1 MGQKLI
7 YVPECHSTNSMLSEL
22 AAGSDL
28 PEGTVVVTDHQTN
41 GRGQRGNSWQSAKG
55 QNLTLSIFLKPKFL
69 EIKDQFQLS
78 MAISLGVSACLK
90 DLVSMIVSLKWPND
104 VFIGERKVG
113 GILIENQTQG
123 VALTGSII
131 GIGLNINQSNYAV
144 PNAGALID
152 FTGKFTDLNWVFER
166 LMGTLEASYLD
177 LRSGNAAGIRK
188 KYLESLYQFNQ
199 PVSFESAGEQF
210 IGIISDVDE
219 YGRLCV
225 QTGGAT
231 RKFSLQEIRM
241 LHG

>member
-1 MGQKLI
+1 
-7 YVPECHSTNSMLSEL
+7 
-22 AAGSDL
+22 
-28 PEGTVVVTDHQTN
+28 
-41 GRGQRGNSWQSAKG
+41 
-55 QNLTLSIFLKPKFL
+55 
-69 EIKDQFQLS
+69 
-78 MAISLGVSACLK
+78 MAISLGVSACLRE
-90 DLVSMIVSLKWPND
+90 LVSMIVSLKWPND

-166 LMGTLEASYLD
+166 LMGALEASYLD